1 MKKNVLLDI
10 KVGNIDTCFEDNNS
24 HFKSIYIEEYN
35 VFKNFKIDELN
46 KINIFAGCNNSGKTT
61 LLEAIYLLV
70 NQNNIGSFFNVI
82 KSRNKLNALDT
93 VCLNDCFNNKISI
106 YGEFNDIK
114 TNISITKYEA
124 NIDKKDDY
132 LSSYKIV
139 SKIDNHKLDNIVHTF
154 KNNPIQRFYDKI
166 EVLCSNLYKSPYFYN
181 HQEVINTH
189 STNIELKA
197 FNLVV
202 KFIKNNIDSRIN
214 NIEFIEKNGIKQF
227 LVDSEQFPKKSVNI
241 TSYGEGLQRIFE
253 IALSFAYCKNGVLL
267 IDEFETAIHY
277 SLLVDFTKFIQ
288 ELAIKFNVQVF
299 ITSHSKECIDAFVNN
314 GVHNEDISAYLL
326 DNISNNIEAIYID
339 GEELK
344 EYIDSTDFD
353 LRGQYD

>member
-1 MKKNVLLDI
+1 MKKSVLLDI
-10 KVGNIDTCFEDNNS
+10 QVGNIKTCFEDNNS
-24 HFKSIYIEEYN
+24 HFKSIEIEKYN
-35 VFKNFKIDELN
+35 IFKDFKIDKLN
-46 KINIFAGCNNSGKTT
+46 RINIFAGCNNSGKTT

-70 NQNNIGSFFNVI
+70 NQNNIGAFFNVI
-82 KSRNKLNALDT
+82 KFRNKLNALDT

-106 YGEFNDIK
+106 SGEFNNIK

-132 LSSYKIV
+132 LNSYKIV
-139 SKIDNHKLDNIVHTF
+139 SKIDNRELDNIVHTF

-166 EVLCSNLYKSPYFYN
+166 EILCSNLYKSPYFYN

-197 FNLVV
+197 FNLVIE
-202 KFIKNNIDSRIN
+202 FIKNNIDSSIN

-241 TSYGEGLQRIFE
+241 TGYGEGLQRIFE
-253 IALSFAYCKNGVLL
+253 IALSFAYCKDGILL
-267 IDEFETAIHY
+267 IDELETAIHY

-288 ELAIKFNVQVF
+288 ELAVKFNVQVF
-299 ITSHSKECIDAFVNN
+299 ITSHSKECINAFVANDFN
-314 GVHNEDISAYLL
+314 NEDISFYLMTKDKKNKIQTIIY
-326 DNISNNIEAIYID
+326 DNEILAD
-339 GEELK
+339 ELSQNL
-344 EYIDSTDFD
+344 EV
-353 LRGQYD
+353 RGW